1 MQGCT
6 ERIYTIEFNLTE
18 LLSLDELLGLIGSPI
33 KKLELET
40 FCIKLK
46 ELVKSLLDPPDD

>member
-1 MQGCT
+1 MHGCT